1 MLSATF
7 TGLLITKYEQ
17 AFEALPLLVSFIPML
32 MDTGGNCG
40 SQSSTMIIR
49 CLATDEIA
57 FKDYFR
63 VLSKEIRIS
72 LCVSIVLATVNTLR
86 VLLMYGFSHEK
97 LMLSIVLGITL
108 IVAIFIAKVLGC
120 SLPMLAKKCGLD
132 PAIMAAPLITTI
144 VDACSVLVY
153 FNVATLILHL

>member
-1 MLSATF
+1 
-7 TGLLITKYEQ
+7 
-17 AFEALPLLVSFIPML
+17 ML

-40 SQSSTMIIR
+40 SQRSTMIIR

-108 IVAIFIAKVLGC
+108 MVAIFIAKVLGC